1 VPRISCIAALAV
13 LALAGIA
20 MPEARAQDTARG
32 RQLFQLC
39 AQCHGDAG
47 QGDVRYQAPAIGG
60 LEPWYIERQL
70 VKFKQGARAYHQDD
84 ASGLQMRPMVR
95 ALRNDADLKAVVAY
109 AASLA
114 PPPPATTM
122 RGDPERGKAAYA
134 TCVACHGDR
143 GQGNQA
149 LNAPKLAGQAD
160 WYVASQL
167 RKFKA
172 GLRGTHPNDPTGAL
186 MRPMAMPVPDE
197 AIPDLVAYIR
207 TLPASR

>member
-1 VPRISCIAALAV
+1 
-13 LALAGIA
+13 
-20 MPEARAQDTARG
+20 
-32 RQLFQLC
+32 
-39 AQCHGDAG
+39 
-47 QGDVRYQAPAIGG
+47 
-60 LEPWYIERQL
+60 
-70 VKFKQGARAYHQDD
+70 
-84 ASGLQMRPMVR
+84 
-95 ALRNDADLKAVVAY
+95 
-109 AASLA
+109 
-114 PPPPATTM
+114 
-122 RGDPERGKAAYA
+122 
-134 TCVACHGDR
+134 VACHGDR

-172 GLRGTHPNDPTGAL
+172 GLRGTHPDDPTGAL

>member
-1 VPRISCIAALAV
+1 MSYIAALAA
-13 LALAGIA
+13 LALNVTA
-20 MPEARAQDTARG
+20 MDVRAQDIARG

-47 QGDVRYQAPAIGG
+47 EGNVRYQAPAIGG
-60 LEPWYIERQL
+60 LEPWYLERQL
-70 VKFKQGARAYHQDD
+70 VKFKQGARAYHHDD

-95 ALRNDADLKAVVAY
+95 ALRSDADLQAVVAY
-109 AASLA
+109 VARLT
-114 PPPPATTM
+114 PPPASTTIE
-122 RGDPERGKAAYA
+122 GDPGRGKAAYA

-160 WYVASQL
+160 WYVAAQL

-186 MRPMAMPVPDE
+186 MRPMAMPVPDD

-207 TLPASR
+207 TLPTSR